1 MGGVAGP
8 ELAGAVS
15 RAGALGMLCEF
26 DVMPASVRMDGA
38 LALAAGAPVGMGF
51 FGQAVDEDLEN
62 FELAAHRLRLVELFW
77 RTPDPG
83 LVRRAHRAGDIVV
96 GWQIGSVEEA
106 RAAEDAGCDLVV
118 AQGIEAG
125 GHVRGTTPLRRLLD
139 EVCGAVA
146 VPVVAA
152 GGISSAQ
159 DVADTIACGAA
170 AVRVGTRFVA
180 TTECNAHDRY
190 KEALVQA
197 TSAQD
202 TAVTTTFCSGWRDA
216 PHRVLTSAIRAA
228 DSIDEH
234 VIGWTDWQGT
244 RTPVER
250 YSISP
255 PTQRTEGH
263 IEAMALYAGTGVGAV
278 AAVHPAGV
286 VVAEL
291 TSGLT

>member
-1 MGGVAGP
+1 
-8 ELAGAVS
+8 
-15 RAGALGMLCEF
+15 
-26 DVMPASVRMDGA
+26 MDSA
-38 LALAAGAPVGMGF
+38 LALAAGEPVGMGF
-51 FGQAVDEDLEN
+51 FGQSVDDDLEN

-77 RTPDPG
+77 RPPDPE
-83 LVRRAHRAGDIVV
+83 LVSRARRAGDVLV
-96 GWQIGSVEEA
+96 GWQVGSVGEA

-118 AQGIEAG
+118 AQGVEAG
-125 GHVRGTTPLRRLLD
+125 GHVRGTTPLGRLLD
-139 EVCGAVA
+139 EACGAVA

-159 DVADTIACGAA
+159 GVADAIAGGAA

-180 TTECNAHDRY
+180 TIECNAHDRY

-197 TSAQD
+197 TSAED
-202 TAVTTTFCSGWRDA
+202 TEITTTFCSGWRDA
-216 PHRVLTSAIRAA
+216 PHRVLVSAIRAA
-228 DSIDEH
+228 HSIDEH

-255 PTQRTEGH
+255 PTRATGGH
-263 IEAMALYAGTGVGAV
+263 IEAMALYAGTGVGDI
-278 AAVHPAGV
+278 AAVQPAGS

-291 TSGLT
+291 TSALA